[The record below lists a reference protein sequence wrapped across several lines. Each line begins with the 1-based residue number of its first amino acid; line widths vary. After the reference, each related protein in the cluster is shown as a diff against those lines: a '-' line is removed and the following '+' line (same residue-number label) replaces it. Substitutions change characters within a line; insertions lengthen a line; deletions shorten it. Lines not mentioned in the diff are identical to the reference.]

1 MDTKTH
7 SFILETYAKQIKA
20 LNDLISECKE
30 LLPNNDLSFI
40 RFGGGTALAIYH
52 FQHRKSFDI
61 DLFVTDPQ
69 ILNYLSP
76 KHWLED
82 SRSFNTAKYI
92 DLANHIRLLT
102 KENIKIDIL
111 VSQDFIGHAII
122 DDSHTFF
129 HESIYVESLED
140 ILAKKI
146 VYRKDQNK
154 SRDIIDLSVALYH
167 DASIFEKLL
176 NSEAVTLQD
185 LRDLHDALVR
195 LDTQKYLDEIDLV
208 EPIKFYENVAKNA
221 PKSIKKAL
229 ENILNTS
236 TSTIMKNSK
245 DYDLAEKAAHKQERI
260 YTLDEVIDDLNLS
273 KTIDKKDAY
282 KDQ

>member
-1 MDTKTH
+1 MDTKTNT
-7 SFILETYAKQIKA
+7 FILKTYAKQIKA
-20 LNDLISECKE
+20 LNDLISECKK
-30 LLPNNDLSFI
+30 LLPNHDLSLI
-40 RFGGGTALAIYH
+40 RFGGGTALAMYH

-76 KHWLED
+76 KHWIED

-111 VSQDFIGHAII
+111 VSQDFVGHAII

-129 HESIYVESLED
+129 HENIYVESLED

-176 NSEAVTLQD
+176 NSESVTLQD
-185 LRDLHDALVR
+185 LRDLHDALSR

-208 EPIKFYENVAKNA
+208 EPIESYVDVAKNA
-221 PKSIKKAL
+221 PDAIKKVL
-229 ENILNTS
+229 
-236 TSTIMKNSK
+236 K
-245 DYDLAEKAAHKQERI
+245 DLYM
-260 YTLDEVIDDLNLS
+260 
-273 KTIDKKDAY
+273 
-282 KDQ
+282 

>member
-1 MDTKTH
+1 MDIKTNT
-7 SFILETYAKQIKA
+7 FILETYAKQIKA
-20 LNDLISECKE
+20 LNDLISECKK

-82 SRSFNTAKYI
+82 SRLFNTAKYI

-122 DDSHTFF
+122 DNSHAFF
-129 HESIYVESLED
+129 QESIYVESLED

-167 DASIFEKLL
+167 DVSIFEKLL
-176 NSEAVTLQD
+176 NSGAVTLQD
-185 LRDLHDALVR
+185 LRYLHDALTR

-208 EPIKFYENVAKNA
+208 DPIPFYLDVAKNA
-221 PKSIKKAL
+221 PTVIQKTVS
-229 ENILNTS
+229 NI
-236 TSTIMKNSK
+236 I
-245 DYDLAEKAAHKQERI
+245 LA
-260 YTLDEVIDDLNLS
+260 
-273 KTIDKKDAY
+273 
-282 KDQ
+282 

>member
-7 SFILETYAKQIKA
+7 AFILETYAKQIKA
-20 LNDLISECKE
+20 LNDLISECKK

-82 SRSFNTAKYI
+82 SRLFNTAKYI

-111 VSQDFIGHAII
+111 VSQDFIGHAVI

-129 HESIYVESLED
+129 HENIYVESLED

-146 VYRKDQNK
+146 IYRKDQNK

-167 DASIFEKLL
+167 DATIFEKLL
-176 NSEAVTLQD
+176 NSEAVAIQD
-185 LRDLHDALVR
+185 LHDLHDALVK

-208 EPIKFYENVAKNA
+208 APREFYVNIAKNA
-221 PKSIKKAL
+221 PKSIKQVLGK
-229 ENILNTS
+229 IF
-236 TSTIMKNSK
+236 
-245 DYDLAEKAAHKQERI
+245 
-260 YTLDEVIDDLNLS
+260 
-273 KTIDKKDAY
+273 
-282 KDQ
+282 

>member
-1 MDTKTH
+1 MNTKRNT
-7 SFILETYAKQIKA
+7 FILETYAKQIKA
-20 LNDLISECKE
+20 LNDLISECKK

-40 RFGGGTALAIYH
+40 RFGGGTALAIYY

-61 DLFVTDPQ
+61 DLFVTDLQ
-69 ILNYLSP
+69 ILGYLSP
-76 KHWLED
+76 THWLED
-82 SRSFNTAKYI
+82 SRLFNTAKYI

-122 DDSHTFF
+122 DNSHAFF
-129 HESIYVESLED
+129 HESIYIESLED

-154 SRDIIDLSVALYH
+154 SRDIIDLGVALYH

-176 NSEAVTLQD
+176 NSSAVTLQD
-185 LRDLHDALVR
+185 LRDLHDALTR

-208 EPIKFYENVAKNA
+208 EPVEFYLDISKNA
-221 PKSIKKAL
+221 PASIKHAINK
-229 ENILNTS
+229 
-236 TSTIMKNSK
+236 
-245 DYDLAEKAAHKQERI
+245 
-260 YTLDEVIDDLNLS
+260 TL
-273 KTIDKKDAY
+273 
-282 KDQ
+282 

>member
-7 SFILETYAKQIKA
+7 QFILATYAKQIKA
-20 LNDLISECKE
+20 LNDLIHECKK
-30 LLPNNDLSFI
+30 LLPNNDLSFM

-69 ILNYLSP
+69 ILGYLSP

-82 SRSFNTAKYI
+82 SHLFNTAKYI

-111 VSQDFIGHAII
+111 VSQDFISHAII
-122 DDSHTFF
+122 DDSKVFF
-129 HESIYVESLED
+129 SENIYVESLED

-154 SRDIIDLSVALYH
+154 SRDIIDLGVALYH
-167 DASIFEKLL
+167 DAFIFEKLL
-176 NSEAVTLQD
+176 NSEAITRQ
-185 LRDLHDALVR
+185 DLHDLNEALKR
-195 LDTQKYLDEIDLV
+195 LDMQRYLDEIDLV
-208 EPIKFYENVAKNA
+208 APVEAYLEVAKSA
-221 PKSIKKAL
+221 PESLRSAFSSI
-229 ENILNTS
+229 
-236 TSTIMKNSK
+236 
-245 DYDLAEKAAHKQERI
+245 
-260 YTLDEVIDDLNLS
+260 
-273 KTIDKKDAY
+273 
-282 KDQ
+282 

>member
-1 MDTKTH
+1 MDTKTNT
-7 SFILETYAKQIKA
+7 FILETYAKQIKA
-20 LNDLISECKE
+20 LNDLISECKK

-69 ILNYLSP
+69 ILGYLSP

-82 SRSFNTAKYI
+82 SRLFNTAKYI

-122 DDSHTFF
+122 DNSQAFF

-140 ILAKKI
+140 VLAKKI

-167 DASIFEKLL
+167 DASIFKKLL
-176 NSEAVTLQD
+176 NSGAVTLQD
-185 LRDLHDALVR
+185 LRDLHNALTR

-208 EPIKFYENVAKNA
+208 EPIPFYRDIAKNA
-221 PKSIKKAL
+221 PITIKQSLGK
-229 ENILNTS
+229 I
-236 TSTIMKNSK
+236 I
-245 DYDLAEKAAHKQERI
+245 
-260 YTLDEVIDDLNLS
+260 
-273 KTIDKKDAY
+273 
-282 KDQ
+282 

>member
-20 LNDLISECKE
+20 LNDLISECRK

-69 ILNYLSP
+69 ILSYLSP

-82 SRSFNTAKYI
+82 SRLFHTAKYI

-111 VSQDFIGHAII
+111 VSQDFIGHPII
-122 DDSHTFF
+122 DDSHAFF
-129 HESIYVESLED
+129 HENIYVESLED

-154 SRDIIDLSVALYH
+154 SRDIIDLSVALHH
-167 DASIFEKLL
+167 DIAIFERLL
-176 NSEAVTLQD
+176 GSGAVTIQD
-185 LRDLHDALVR
+185 LRDLHKALSR
-195 LDTQKYLDEIDLV
+195 LDTQRYLDEIDLV
-208 EPIKFYENVAKNA
+208 EPIKFYREIAKQA
-221 PKSIKKAL
+221 PASIKQVLIK
-229 ENILNTS
+229 IL
-236 TSTIMKNSK
+236 
-245 DYDLAEKAAHKQERI
+245 
-260 YTLDEVIDDLNLS
+260 
-273 KTIDKKDAY
+273 
-282 KDQ
+282 

>member
-1 MDTKTH
+1 MNTKTNT
-7 SFILETYAKQIKA
+7 FILETYAKQIKA
-20 LNDLISECKE
+20 LNDLISECKK

-82 SRSFNTAKYI
+82 SRLFNTAKYI

-102 KENIKIDIL
+102 QENIKIDIL
-111 VSQDFIGHAII
+111 VSQDFIGHAVI
-122 DDSHTFF
+122 DNSHTFF
-129 HESIYVESLED
+129 HENIYVESLED

-146 VYRKDQNK
+146 FYRKDQNK

-176 NSEAVTLQD
+176 NSGAVTLQD
-185 LRDLHDALVR
+185 LRDLHDALTR
-195 LDTQKYLDEIDLV
+195 LDIQKYFDEIDLV
-208 EPIKFYENVAKNA
+208 EPIEFYVNIAKNA
-221 PKSIKKAL
+221 PKSLKQAL
-229 ENILNTS
+229 GKI
-236 TSTIMKNSK
+236 I
-245 DYDLAEKAAHKQERI
+245 
-260 YTLDEVIDDLNLS
+260 
-273 KTIDKKDAY
+273 
-282 KDQ
+282 

>member
-1 MDTKTH
+1 MDTKTNR
-7 SFILETYAKQIKA
+7 FILETYTKQIKA
-20 LNDLISECKE
+20 LNDLVHECKK
-30 LLPNNDLSFI
+30 LLPNNDLSFM

-76 KHWLED
+76 KHWIDD
-82 SRSFNTAKYI
+82 SSTFNTAKYM

-111 VSQDFIGHAII
+111 VSQDFISHPII
-122 DDSHTFF
+122 DNTQAFF
-129 HESIYVESLED
+129 HETIYVESLED

-167 DASIFEKLL
+167 DEFIFEKLL
-176 NSEAVTLQD
+176 KYEAVTLQD
-185 LRDLHDALVR
+185 LSDLHDALLR
-195 LDTQKYLDEIDLV
+195 LDYQKYLDEIDLV
-208 EPIKFYENVAKNA
+208 EPVKFYLDAVKNA
-221 PKSIKKAL
+221 PNAITTVLKL
-229 ENILNTS
+229 YL
-236 TSTIMKNSK
+236 
-245 DYDLAEKAAHKQERI
+245 
-260 YTLDEVIDDLNLS
+260 
-273 KTIDKKDAY
+273 
-282 KDQ
+282 